1 MAFYET
7 IVGPDGVVTF
17 HIDGQ
22 GVSEADFISAQDSD
36 PIVIAQR
43 LAQQAEADRQ
53 TALAQPLAPLPVEG
67 ATVAE
72 VKASADTA
80 IADLA
85 QQMQAK
91 IDAIAGGV

>member
-1 MAFYET
+1 MENLYAL
-7 IVGPDGVVTF
+7 DGVLYLN
-17 HIDGQ
+17 
-22 GVSEADFISAQDSD
+22 GVPCTQDEAQAYLATD
-36 PIVIAQR
+36 PEHQAY
-43 LAQQAEADRQ
+43 LATARAEADRQ
-53 TALAQPLAPLPVEG
+53 AALAAPLTPLPVEG